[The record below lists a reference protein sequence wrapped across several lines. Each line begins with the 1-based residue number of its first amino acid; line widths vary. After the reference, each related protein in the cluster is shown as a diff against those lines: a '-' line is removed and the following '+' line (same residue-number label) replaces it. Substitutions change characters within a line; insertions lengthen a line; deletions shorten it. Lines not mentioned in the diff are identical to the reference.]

1 LLKVLHIT
9 ESMTAAGGGTSTAF
23 VELIE
28 SLLAHPDEIA
38 VLAISQRLPPGDAAL
53 GWIASHDQS
62 RWTFTGPPGRLRP
75 GAMFGEAL
83 AALDRFRPDVL
94 VLHGLWCTDLI
105 ALARLAQHRRIAVVV
120 HPHGMLVRAALARSH
135 TKKAM
140 FRFLTGSPGVF
151 SRAGAFVFATDG
163 ELRDSDLSMLG
174 PSATSPARAVIP
186 LAVNMAVAADSRPD
200 LRAAGRARFN
210 LAPGEPAL
218 VFMGRL
224 HPVKRVELT
233 IDAFA
238 KASKDHPGLK
248 LMLVGDGEATYVDS
262 LRARAQSLGV
272 LQAVIFA
279 GWLSGDAKW
288 QALAAADALI
298 INSEFENFCYA
309 LVEALIVQTPVIMT
323 DNLAMAPAAQNAGA
337 GFMATSDPD
346 ALAAA
351 ITRLL
356 AISTD
361 RASMG
366 ARGRAWVEASFSRPA
381 VGAALVR
388 LYQSISKEPVAP

>member
-1 LLKVLHIT
+1 LLLRVVHIT
-9 ESMTAAGGGTSTAF
+9 ESITASAGGTSTAF

-28 SLLAHPDEIA
+28 ALRTQSASGLELR
-38 VLAISQRLPPGDAAL
+38 AISQTLPPDDAARK
-53 GWIASHDQS
+53 WIAGHEPNL
-62 RWTFTGPPGRLRP
+62 WHFTGPRGRH
-75 GAMFGEAL
+75 L
-83 AALDRFRPDVL
+83 AGTLASDARRLIDEFKPHIL
-94 VLHGLWCTDLI
+94 HLHGLWCQDLVSVARHALGRGI
-105 ALARLAQHRRIAVVV
+105 ATCY
-120 HPHGMLVRAALARSH
+120 HPHGMLVHAALRRSVL
-135 TKKAM
+135 KKAI
-140 FRFLTGSPGVF
+140 FRRMGLAGVL
-151 SRAGAFVFATDG
+151 AKADAVVFATDG
-163 ELRDSDLSMLG
+163 ERVTSDLSMF
-174 PSATSPARAVIP
+174 SHDVQTSVIP
-186 LAVNMAVAADSRPD
+186 LAVNVEIPENARPA
-200 LRAAGRARFN
+200 LAEAGRARLG
-210 LAPGEPAL
+210 LAADEPAL

-238 KASKDHPGLK
+238 KARQSVPGLK
-248 LMLVGDGEATYVDS
+248 LILVGDGDASYVES
-262 LRARAQSLGV
+262 LRVRAAALGV
-272 LQAVIFA
+272 GLLDAITFA